1 MLSEICQE
9 IRNWFDRDTPH
20 FHGAFEIV
28 DGKISDAD
36 VVDALK
42 ENQYFRISG
51 SVFNDGVYK
60 NTNDL
65 NLTDEAFVGSV
76 TLMAVPKAFVDLA
89 NEIKTWQANNG
100 AQASSLY
107 TSESFGGYSYT
118 KATKSSGSGAGANLS
133 WKDVFASRLNNYRK
147 I

>member
-20 FHGAFEIV
+20 FHGAFEISN
-28 DGKISDAD
+28 GKITDGD
-36 VVDALK
+36 VVSALQRD
-42 ENQYFRISG
+42 QYFRIVG

-65 NLTDEAFVGSV
+65 TLIDEVFVGSV
-76 TLMAVPKAFVDLA
+76 TLMAVPKSFVDLA
-89 NEIKTWQANNG
+89 NEIKTWQDANG
-100 AQASSLY
+100 VQASSPY
-107 TSESFGGYSYT
+107 ASESFGGYSYS
-118 KATKSSGSGAGANLS
+118 KAIKSSGSGAGGSFS
-133 WKDVFASRLNNYRK
+133 WKDAFASRLNNWRK